1 MKIEVL
7 APRTHGTAR
16 YGVHGRARRAG
27 TVLRGH
33 DIVCVSSLDWDV
45 HWTSKQQIMH
55 RLSAANRVLY
65 VEEPVTL
72 LAPFRVPERW
82 SRWRALAPSLRR
94 EGPGLWVLTP
104 PPVLPFG
111 NLRPWINAFNQ
122 RLLAAYIRWA
132 QRRLGFRDPLLW
144 TYLPTSISLLDHL
157 PAGPLV
163 YHCVD
168 EHSAYAGFVS
178 PEVVRAYD
186 DALTVRADLVITTAE
201 NLRASR
207 APLNPH
213 TFHVPNAADVLHF
226 QRALDPDLEI
236 PVDIAAVPRP
246 RIGVIGVHDQRL
258 DVAALEAI
266 ATADP
271 SWSVVLVGPVRHA
284 EVDEA
289 RLRRLPNVY
298 FLGGKPLAEVPGYL
312 KAFDVAL
319 IPYTLTE
326 LSRNIFPLKLYEYL
340 AGGVPV
346 VSAALPELSGF
357 ADTIHLA
364 TTPADYPGLVA
375 RALAE
380 DGPELR
386 AARVALA
393 ARNTWEERVETISEL
408 VESMLAAREAT
419 ASAATAGAGAAFA
432 PAAPAVAQPGAGAP
446 GSPSAAPLPAPP
458 TGGGVPDEVRS

>member
-1 MKIEVL
+1 M
-7 APRTHGTAR
+7 
-16 YGVHGRARRAG
+16 
-27 TVLRGH
+27 LRGH

-82 SRWRALAPSLRR
+82 ARFRAVVPRLRR

-104 PPVLPFG
+104 PPLLPFG
-111 NLRPWINAFNQ
+111 NLRPWINALNQ
-122 RLLAAYIRWA
+122 RVLAAYIRWA
-132 QRRLGFRDPLLW
+132 ERRIGFCDALLW

-178 PEVVRAYD
+178 PDVVRGYD
-186 DALTVRADLVITTAE
+186 DALTARADLVITTAE

-207 APLNPH
+207 APLNPR

-226 QRALDPDLEI
+226 KRALDPTLEL
-236 PVDIAAVPRP
+236 PEDIAALPAP

-266 ATADP
+266 AAADP

-289 RLRRLPNVY
+289 RLRRLPNVH
-298 FLGGKPLAEVPGYL
+298 FLGAKPLSQVPAYL
-312 KAFDVAL
+312 KALDVAL

-346 VSAALPELSGF
+346 VSAALPELAGF
-357 ADTIHLA
+357 AGTIHLA
-364 TTPADYPGLVA
+364 AAATDYPGLVA

-380 DGPELR
+380 DGPALR
-386 AARVALA
+386 AARLEVA
-393 ARNTWEERVETISEL
+393 ARNTWDRRVETISGL
-408 VESMLAAREAT
+408 VEDMLAAR
-419 ASAATAGAGAAFA
+419 AGAAA
-432 PAAPAVAQPGAGAP
+432 AGPAALNGTRAARGRAAAP
-446 GSPSAAPLPAPP
+446 GVGRPDPSFSPAG
-458 TGGGVPDEVRS
+458 TGGGPVAPGGSTVRDGVRP